1 MFQIQTIDRVK
12 NKPPLLPKIFLVQV
26 KSNSI
31 CFLHKKDLMTIFQC
45 AQIYDTGAVTSCS

>member
-31 CFLHKKDLMTIFQC
+31 FSSYEGSHDNLSMRSNI
-45 AQIYDTGAVTSCS
+45 